1 MINYEDQFLI
11 NPMLNDGIEKKN
23 YNTQFLN
30 NLILKDKIEK
40 ELNKKKKIEL
50 LEREIERKKYS
61 IKKDKTIN

>member
-1 MINYEDQFLI
+1 
-11 NPMLNDGIEKKN
+11 MLNDGIEKKN